1 MWFIDWTFVFCPT
14 DKIQV
19 RVPWHNKKN
28 AAYAAYLF
36 YGVDIVSIME
46 PNNNKILPYKNNIV
60 NIYQDLISIMKESTN
75 EYYNMRMVL
84 GLKCV

>member
-1 MWFIDWTFVFCPT
+1 
-14 DKIQV
+14 
-19 RVPWHNKKN
+19 
-28 AAYAAYLF
+28 
-36 YGVDIVSIME
+36 ME

-84 GLKCV
+84 GLECC

>member
-1 MWFIDWTFVFCPT
+1 
-14 DKIQV
+14 
-19 RVPWHNKKN
+19 
-28 AAYAAYLF
+28 
-36 YGVDIVSIME
+36 ME